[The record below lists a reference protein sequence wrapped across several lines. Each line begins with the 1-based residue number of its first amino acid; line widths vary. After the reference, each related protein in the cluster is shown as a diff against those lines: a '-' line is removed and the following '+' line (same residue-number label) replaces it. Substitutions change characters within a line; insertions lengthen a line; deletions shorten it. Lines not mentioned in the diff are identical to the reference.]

1 MMGKLHMFMS
11 IFYVFCIIYAGRVIM
26 HMHNAVGSS
35 RFDLVLIYFQILVV
49 FSLCTIRDNPLS
61 QLIHCNNMAG
71 PEIVMTSY
79 Q

>member
-26 HMHNAVGSS
+26 HMHIAVGNS
-35 RFDLVLIYFQILVV
+35 RFDLVFIYFQISGIFFVHDLG
-49 FSLCTIRDNPLS
+49 SDLS

-71 PEIVMTSY
+71 PVIVMTSS